1 MLVSQKLNDA
11 LNEEIGLEF
20 FADFQYLAM
29 ATYFE
34 ERGFSRLG
42 KFFYDQAAEEREHGL
57 KIIAYLNQAGGKAVI
72 PSVKQPRS
80 DFKSV
85 EELAQTF
92 LEQEQSVTRN
102 FYRMVEMSLTEK
114 DYATFNFLQW
124 FIAEQLEEEATAGK
138 LLQLAKTFGED
149 RIFQIEMMVGNMDEE

>member
-1 MLVSQKLNDA
+1 MLISQKLNDA

-34 ERGFSRLG
+34 ERGFSRLA
-42 KFFYDQAAEEREHGL
+42 KFFYNQAAEEREHGL
-57 KIIAYLNQAGGKAVI
+57 KIIGYINEAGGKAVI
-72 PSVKQPRS
+72 PAVEQPKS
-80 DFKSV
+80 DFKTV
-85 EELAQTF
+85 EELAQMF

-124 FIAEQLEEEATAGK
+124 FISEQLEEEATAGK
-138 LLQLAKTFGED
+138 LLQMAKTFGED
-149 RIFQIEMMVGNMDEE
+149 RLFQVEMMVGSVE